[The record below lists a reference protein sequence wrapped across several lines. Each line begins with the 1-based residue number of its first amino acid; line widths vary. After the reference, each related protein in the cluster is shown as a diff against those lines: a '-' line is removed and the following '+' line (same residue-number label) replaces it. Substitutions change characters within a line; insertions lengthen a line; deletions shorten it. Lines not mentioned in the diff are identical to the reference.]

1 MVRACDASTMFPE
14 RVETER
20 LVLEPLTPEYVDVL
34 AFYGHAS
41 HRNPHI
47 EEITE
52 YLSWDPHATPKETL
66 EFLESRA
73 EAWDA
78 GEDASYV
85 VRPKEGEAGTKESD
99 DDASDRKD
107 GADDREGPAEIAG
120 AAGLHPDWDRRTATL
135 GTWLR
140 KPFWGRGYSGE
151 RAAALMEVAFD
162 RLDLEVVAVTRH
174 ADNDKSR
181 RAIEKYA
188 ERFGGQHE
196 GLLRNGGVS
205 PDGPVD
211 VERYSVTREQ
221 WSEATK

>member
-1 MVRACDASTMFPE
+1 MFPE
-14 RVETER
+14 RVETDR

-34 AFYGHAS
+34 AFYRHAS
-41 HRNPHI
+41 RHNPHI

-52 YLSWDPHATPKETL
+52 YLTWEPHATPKETL

-73 EAWDA
+73 EAWEA

-85 VRPKEGEAGTKESD
+85 VRTKDEEGGAVE
-99 DDASDRKD
+99 
-107 GADDREGPAEIAG
+107 GADGDSRGGEIAG
-120 AAGLHPDWDRRTATL
+120 AAGLHPDWDRRTGTL

-151 RAAALMEVAFD
+151 RAAALMDVAFD
-162 RLDLEVVAVTRH
+162 RLDLEVVAVTH
-174 ADNDKSR
+174 QDGNENSR
-181 RAIEKYA
+181 RAIEKYVA
-188 ERFGGQHE
+188 AHGGQRE

-211 VERYSVTREQ
+211 VHRYTVTREQ

>member
-1 MVRACDASTMFPE
+1 MSGSDLFPE
-14 RVETER
+14 RVETDR

-34 AFYGHAS
+34 AFYRHAS
-41 HRNPHI
+41 RHNPHI

-52 YLSWDPHATPKETL
+52 YLTWEPHATPKETL

-85 VRPKEGEAGTKESD
+85 VRPKEGAENSD
-99 DDASDRKD
+99 DA
-107 GADDREGPAEIAG
+107 GGDREGADEIAG

-162 RLDLEVVAVTRH
+162 RLDLAVVAVTHH
-174 ADNDKSR
+174 ADNEKSR
-181 RAIEKYA
+181 RSIERYVEA
-188 ERFGGQHE
+188 HGGQRE

-211 VERYSVTREQ
+211 VERYTVTRDQ